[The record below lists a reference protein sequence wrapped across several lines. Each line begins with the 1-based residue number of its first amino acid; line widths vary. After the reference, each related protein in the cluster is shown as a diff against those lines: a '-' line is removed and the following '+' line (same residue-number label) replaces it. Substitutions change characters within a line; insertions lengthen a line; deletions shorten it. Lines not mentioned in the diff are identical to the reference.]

1 MLNTQY
7 HGNHRRVPKMNEL
20 RRKIKCFIGTGK
32 STTFVHCRLLIRN
45 SHYTSYRYGHCTK
58 KIILLIVSVV
68 MVKNRNIELST
79 TFINL
84 KFLCLGFKE
93 YLTYFN
99 ELLYRTNHYF
109 DIFCNVSHSLIG
121 EKIVLTKPTL
131 YYYKMTSIQYWLHLG
146 RGNKLNI
153 CRQGNSDEDQF
164 ASTSFLCTL
173 LKVLIL

>member
-1 MLNTQY
+1 
-7 HGNHRRVPKMNEL
+7 
-20 RRKIKCFIGTGK
+20 
-32 STTFVHCRLLIRN
+32 
-45 SHYTSYRYGHCTK
+45 
-58 KIILLIVSVV
+58 

-84 KFLCLGFKE
+84 KFLCIEFKE

-99 ELLYRTNHYF
+99 ELPYRKNHYF

-121 EKIVLTKPTL
+121 EKIVPTKPTL
-131 YYYKMTSIQYWLHLG
+131 YYYKMTLIKLWLHLCE
-146 RGNKLNI
+146 GNKLNI

-173 LKVLIL
+173 LKVLMLWIICCSVNQNTNLKRILSTHFDNLCLNIHTC

>member
-20 RRKIKCFIGTGK
+20 RRKIKCFIGTRKVRHLFTADYSFATVIIHPIG
-32 STTFVHCRLLIRN
+32 TVIAQ
-45 SHYTSYRYGHCTK
+45 K

-84 KFLCLGFKE
+84 KFLCIEFKE

-99 ELLYRTNHYF
+99 ELPYITNPCF
-109 DIFCNVSHSLIG
+109 DIGRIFCNIIHSLT
-121 EKIVLTKPTL
+121 EVLIKPVL
-131 YYYKMTSIQYWLHLG
+131 YFYEMTSIQY
-146 RGNKLNI
+146 
-153 CRQGNSDEDQF
+153 
-164 ASTSFLCTL
+164 
-173 LKVLIL
+173 

>member
-1 MLNTQY
+1 
-7 HGNHRRVPKMNEL
+7 MNEL
-20 RRKIKCFIGTGK
+20 RRKIKCFIGTRKVRHLFTADYSFATVIIHPIG
-32 STTFVHCRLLIRN
+32 TVIAQ
-45 SHYTSYRYGHCTK
+45 K

-84 KFLCLGFKE
+84 KFLCIEFKE

-99 ELLYRTNHYF
+99 ELPYRTNHYF

-164 ASTSFLCTL
+164 ASSSFLCTL
-173 LKVLIL
+173 LKVLML